1 MGFAAGCIAWTYYG
15 TLLRLKAYES
25 SHRKRLLAL
34 FPELNSV
41 EVLSTTILYVY
52 TYTS

>member
-34 FPELNSV
+34 FPGLNSV
-41 EVLSTTILYVY
+41 EVLSTTNTCTRTLA
-52 TYTS
+52 S